1 MGYVVSDGH
10 RRKPLMEGMPVY
22 ELSEIMEQK
31 QTCGI
36 ILALNLGNQKAVEK
50 QMDEQGFRN
59 WISVMEGI
67 S

>member
-1 MGYVVSDGH
+1 
-10 RRKPLMEGMPVY
+10 MEGMPVY

-36 ILALNLGNQKAVEK
+36 ILALNPGNQKAVEK

>member
-1 MGYVVSDGH
+1 
-10 RRKPLMEGMPVY
+10 MEGMPVY